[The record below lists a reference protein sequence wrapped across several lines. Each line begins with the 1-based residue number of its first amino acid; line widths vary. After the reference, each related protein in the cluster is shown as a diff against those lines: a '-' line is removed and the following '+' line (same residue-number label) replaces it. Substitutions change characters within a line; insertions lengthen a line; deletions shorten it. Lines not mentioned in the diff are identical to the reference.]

1 MYSDEGRI
9 CFKPDVAGYSSFVKE
24 NLWQTKHLPCWKD
37 GKSHSGASWF
47 DLWDEYTVKHNLQHL
62 CFPSWN
68 RGLQAAQPSVTQHI
82 FHLAL
87 ASTQQTVDSFL
98 AHHVP
103 VFIKWKKKKNILLK
117 FGVVM
122 TFFYFNTTREK
133 ENKTKTFRHWKHF
146 PWTCY
151 IFLRLK
157 MTAIIIVPD
166 ISSINILSA
175 TSSTAFQQHV
185 VFWGIFI
192 NVQKIVVC

>member
-1 MYSDEGRI
+1 MLKRRQIPLWCKLVWFVRWIHSKTQLTAFVFSLMESWI
-9 CFKPDVAGYSSFVKE
+9 AGSSAFSYTTYFSSCIGLHTA
-24 NLWQTKHLPCWKD
+24 NCRHLFSSPRACIYKM
-37 GKSHSGASWF
+37 
-47 DLWDEYTVKHNLQHL
+47 
-62 CFPSWN
+62 
-68 RGLQAAQPSVTQHI
+68 
-82 FHLAL
+82 
-87 ASTQQTVDSFL
+87 
-98 AHHVP
+98 
-103 VFIKWKKKKNILLK
+103 KKKNILLR